1 MRTSTSLIRI
11 RFPCDLLERLDRLA
25 ERLRLKDRRRIPRA
39 ALVRA
44 LVQLHMGDLDDDR
57 RELTAVLG
65 ADPVRRGQRKKRP
78 EGEERTTAKPTGER
92 RHPLIR
98 AGGPNPISDG
108 THPCEG

>member
-11 RFPCDLLERLDRLA
+11 RFPSDLVERLDRLA

-44 LVQLHMGDLDDDR
+44 LVQLHMGDLDENR

-65 ADPVRRGQRKKRP
+65 ADPVRRGQRKKRSK
-78 EGEERTTAKPTGER
+78 GEEQKAATLLDGGTGR
-92 RHPLIR
+92 RHPILR
-98 AGGPNPISDG
+98 AGAA
-108 THPCEG
+108 